1 MKILISILNWIKG
14 PGIKPLS
21 ILIVGI
27 VVYFLFKNI
36 VSRAMEAL
44 IMRQERRKGR
54 TQKEQEL
61 RAKTLSRVISWAV
74 SIIMS
79 VIIIFMFLQSLGIN
93 ISALLAGAG
102 VVGLAIGLGVRSLI
116 TDYINGF
123 FILVEDQ
130 FSIGD
135 TINVGNVSGKVKD
148 FNLRRT
154 VVEDEKGAIYTIPN
168 GQVKIVSNLSRK
180 EK

>member
-1 MKILISILNWIKG
+1 MNMLISILNWIKG
-14 PGIKPLS
+14 PGLRPLS

-36 VSRAMEAL
+36 ASKAMEAL

-54 TQKEQEL
+54 TEKEQKL
-61 RAKTLSRVISWAV
+61 RAQTLSRVTSSLIS
-74 SIIMS
+74 I
-79 VIIIFMFLQSLGIN
+79 VIAIVFIFMLLQSLGIN

-102 VVGLAIGLGVRSLI
+102 VAGLAIGFGTRSLI
-116 TDYINGF
+116 TDYLNGF
-123 FILVEDQ
+123 FILTEDQ

-135 TINVGNVSGKVKD
+135 TIKVGGVIGKVKD

-154 VVEDEKGAIYTIPN
+154 VVKDEKGAIYTIPN
-168 GQVKIVSNLSRK
+168 GQIKIVSNLSQRK
-180 EK
+180 